1 MRKTILAGTSVAL
14 VSLAAAFAPVSAQQ
28 ADDPTMTQETPSD
41 GGAPAAADTP
51 TLPDAEAGTLAAD
64 EPGDAP
70 GDAVAPEPAAAE
82 EAAEV
87 DEELQDGEPVSDEE
101 IEAAVEEDAQPTG
114 QLQAEAVPPAT
125 SVTVEEV
132 LDAEV
137 LDLRGDEIAS
147 VTEVIAEPDGTIT
160 HVVVSYGGFMGIGTK
175 EVMLPWQTVR
185 YDSAEEFLQIQG
197 NEADLDAAP
206 AYVARADYDAE
217 KEAEAER
224 RAMEAAPEPDGI
236 PNVPQ
241 TPEEGATEGVQ

>member
-28 ADDPTMTQETPSD
+28 ADDPTVIQETPSD
-41 GGAPAAADTP
+41 GGAPAVLDGEAVPA
-51 TLPDAEAGTLAAD
+51 LPDAEAGEALAAD
-64 EPGDAP
+64 DPQ
-70 GDAVAPEPAAAE
+70 
-82 EAAEV
+82 
-87 DEELQDGEPVSDEE
+87 LDGEPLSDEE

-114 QLQAEAVPPAT
+114 ELQAEAVPPAT
-125 SVTVEEV
+125 SVTVEQV

-137 LDLRGDEIAS
+137 IDVRGEEIAS
-147 VTEVIAEPDGTIT
+147 VSEVIAEPDGTIT
-160 HVVVSYGGFMGIGTK
+160 HVVVSYGGFMGLGTK